1 MHLTATKKSKRN
13 VKKTSI
19 HAGLRCAV
27 ALLRFLYYFKIFIY
41 YIYAIR
47 VYKKLAEFK
56 KTATAL
62 RATFSIVTTKGTT
75 NMNEQKYCP
84 LSHES
89 GVKGASWCALYDE
102 AGQSCAIMNI
112 STTLDTIADKLDGI
126 DETLYTQEE
135 GR

>member
-1 MHLTATKKSKRN
+1 MNYILRN
-13 VKKTSI
+13 CI
-19 HAGLRCAV
+19 CRCSLCAK
-27 ALLRFLYYFKIFIY
+27 YYCNRSLWNIACLNVKIFIY

-89 GVKGASWCALYDE
+89 GVKCASWCALYDE